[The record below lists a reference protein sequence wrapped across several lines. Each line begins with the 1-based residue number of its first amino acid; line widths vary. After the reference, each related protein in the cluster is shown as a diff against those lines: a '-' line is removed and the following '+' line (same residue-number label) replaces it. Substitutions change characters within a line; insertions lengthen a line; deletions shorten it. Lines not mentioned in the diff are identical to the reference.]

1 MSQELFDTT
10 YQEEVFLIRPKP
22 IVVITSSWDSLS
34 DKERELLS
42 KIISALKI
50 SIDAVTIIS
59 QSVLNITFFHG
70 KTNKLIYFGELPSGI
85 SQYEVLESGEV
96 SFICSESII
105 QLIDNEASRKK
116 LWQAL
121 KSLFAV

>member
-50 SIDAVTIIS
+50 SIDAVTIVS

-70 KTNKLIYFGELPSGI
+70 KTNKLIYFGELLRGHPVG
-85 SQYEVLESGEV
+85 
-96 SFICSESII
+96 
-105 QLIDNEASRKK
+105 RHH
-116 LWQAL
+116 
-121 KSLFAV
+121 